1 MKKLALLFS
10 LCLCGCAQEAIED
23 DLDNVINTIE
33 MSIEDPLDD
42 FTSSETRLVSS
53 SANFQFEN
61 GDLFGIFPT
70 TAKTN
75 GDSQIK
81 FAAKGLSGPSKTV
94 SIDAGAWT
102 TKAGN
107 KFVSYLPYS
116 LYNEDP
122 TMIPASY
129 EGQTQ
134 TANNSSAH
142 FVDNVLM
149 ASLPV
154 NGVDGKFSFSNRC
167 MASFI
172 RLAIK
177 VPAAATYTKMVL
189 KSSKSNQFGLSGTY
203 DLLDEANKQ
212 PFTAKKSSNSLTLNL
227 SNIAVSSGGTLTLYL
242 TAHAPIDYRNNT
254 FTVYLYT
261 SAGQYYTYQ
270 STFPSVTDEKKQ
282 RSHNDGMAVSLPET
296 GYSFTGPSTDNSLG
310 TLTGVIE

>member
-1 MKKLALLFS
+1 MKKFALLFS
-10 LCLCGCAQEAIED
+10 LCLCGCAQDAIVD
-23 DLDNVINTIE
+23 DNNVTATTIE
-33 MSIEDPLDD
+33 MSIEDPGIE
-42 FTSSETRLVSS
+42 FVFPETRLVSS

-81 FAAKGLSGPSKTV
+81 FAVKGLTVPSKTV
-94 SIDAGAWT
+94 DIDAGAWT
-102 TKAGN
+102 TKQGN

-116 LYNEDP
+116 LNNEDP
-122 TMIPASY
+122 TKIPATY

-134 TANNSSAH
+134 VANNSSAH
-142 FVDNVLM
+142 FVNNALM

-154 NGVDGKFSFSNRC
+154 EGAGGKFFFSNRC

-177 VPAAATYTKMVL
+177 VPAAATYSKMVL
-189 KSSKSNQFGLSGTY
+189 KSSKSDQFGLSGTY
-203 DLLDEANKQ
+203 DLLDTTNNQ

-227 SNIAVSSGGTLTLYL
+227 ANISVASGGVLTLYL
-242 TAHAPIDYRNNT
+242 TAQAPIDYRNNT

-261 SAGQYYTYQ
+261 SAGQYYTYE
-270 STFPSVTDEKKQ
+270 STFPSVANEKKL
-282 RSHNDGMAVSLPET
+282 RSHNDGMAVSLPES
-296 GYSFTGPSTDNSLG
+296 GISFIGPFTDNSLG